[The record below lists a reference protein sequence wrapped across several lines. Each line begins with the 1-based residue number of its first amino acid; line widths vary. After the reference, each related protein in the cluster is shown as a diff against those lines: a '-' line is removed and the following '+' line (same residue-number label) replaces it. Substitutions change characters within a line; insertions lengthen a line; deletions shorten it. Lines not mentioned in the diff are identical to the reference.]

1 MIQSVIRMKRLY
13 VEVTSDLDTTGY
25 MQPKAIAWKDC
36 RLFIIDAVMKNFIV
50 NLVLSF
56 EKKKKRHPPLQGRGV
71 FLLWGEKVRKVY

>member
-25 MQPKAIAWKDC
+25 MQPKTIAWKDC

-56 EKKKKRHPPLQGRGV
+56 EEKAASPLAGAWSLSVMG
-71 FLLWGEKVRKVY
+71 